1 MSGILSKITR
11 YLKTII
17 QPTIRRQ
24 KNQSIETDS
33 EMTHMIEL
41 VDKNIKSIIVIKFY
55 PFKKQ
60 KIENVR
66 DVKKKK
72 KDSNS
77 RDQN

>member
-1 MSGILSKITR
+1 
-11 YLKTII
+11 
-17 QPTIRRQ
+17 
-24 KNQSIETDS
+24 
-33 EMTHMIEL
+33 MTHMIEL